1 MSTQTV
7 EQTLESL
14 VDGYIAA
21 WNATAAAERAA
32 LVARTWTPD
41 ATYVDP
47 VMAGDGHG
55 GIDAMIAGC
64 QARFPGFKFS
74 RRGTLDVH
82 GGNIRFSWDLSPEG
96 AAPVAGGTDFA
107 VVQDG
112 RMKAVTGFLDFAPGQ

>member
-7 EQTLESL
+7 ETHLEAL

-21 WNATAAAERAA
+21 WNATAAGERAA

-64 QARFPGFKFS
+64 QARFPGFRFS
-74 RRGTLDVH
+74 RRGKLDVH
-82 GGNIRFSWDLSPEG
+82 GGNIRFSWDLSPPGGE
-96 AAPVAGGTDFA
+96 AVAGGTDFA
-107 VVQDG
+107 VVRDG
-112 RMKAVTGFLDFAPGQ
+112 RMSTVTGFLDFAPGQ